1 MDEKTAR
8 TKWCPHMRVNG
19 NNRNY
24 SVTEP
29 ESDRF
34 RCIASDCMMWEWI
47 DDETAPPDEEWKR
60 LEDEMRRGDCGLKR
74 KTYD

>member
-1 MDEKTAR
+1 MTEEEAR
-8 TKWCPHMRVNG
+8 KKWCPHMRVNG

-34 RCIASDCMMWEWI
+34 RCIASDCMMWESYG
-47 DDETAPPDEEWKR
+47 
-60 LEDEMRRGDCGLKR
+60 MGGGDCGLKR
-74 KTYD
+74 ISE